1 MKKVQNPPDIKINI
15 YSWMTDVV
23 VPIGRCLCW
32 VDYYQGMLLVDV
44 LTDSRSDP
52 DHQQSLRYIPLPKKA
67 LKSRRPYRDAG
78 SPDPLRCVCVTD
90 NDIIKLV
97 CILTERPAS
106 SCPFAITTW
115 TLDDKHEG
123 KWTMD
128 VDTTM
133 GAEKFFSLFGAGH
146 SFLPRVQPSFPLVS
160 LGDPDVICFLLK
172 DKDRGLFWMIEVN
185 MRNKKLQSSALY
197 ISEEEEE
204 DGYPPKRSRRNNF
217 FGQY

>member
-1 MKKVQNPPDIKINI
+1 
-15 YSWMTDVV
+15 
-23 VPIGRCLCW
+23 
-32 VDYYQGMLLVDV
+32 MLLVDV
-44 LTDSRSDP
+44 LTDSSSDP

-90 NDIIKLV
+90 NGIIKLV

-115 TLDDKHEG
+115 TLDDKHDG

-204 DGYPPKRSRRNNF
+204 DGYPPKRGRRNNF
-217 FGQY
+217 FGHCFIPSKFSSYLSEDAITR